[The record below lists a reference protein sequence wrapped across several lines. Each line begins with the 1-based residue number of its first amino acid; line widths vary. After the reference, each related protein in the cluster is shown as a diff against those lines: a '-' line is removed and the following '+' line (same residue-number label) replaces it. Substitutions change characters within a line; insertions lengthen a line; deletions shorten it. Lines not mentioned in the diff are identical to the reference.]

1 MAPKVKPK
9 GPKSQGIDLTDLFF
23 DNGKEAG
30 VWETAKDKGIS
41 TAKIVDMI
49 KAGHKVYRRVVK
61 RPEGNRFEAAAKESA
76 ERKEAQASN
85 SNEELKKVL
94 EENKRALI
102 EKHKREELEARR
114 NKKMELE
121 QALARENE
129 QEKTPEKTEQPK
141 IRPLTAER
149 IASFRDRSRD

>member
-1 MAPKVKPK
+1 MPPKVKPK

-61 RPEGNRFEAAAKESA
+61 RPEGNRFEWLVWKRRGYACQRSG
-76 ERKEAQASN
+76 RKSYC
-85 SNEELKKVL
+85 
-94 EENKRALI
+94 
-102 EKHKREELEARR
+102 
-114 NKKMELE
+114 
-121 QALARENE
+121 
-129 QEKTPEKTEQPK
+129 
-141 IRPLTAER
+141 
-149 IASFRDRSRD
+149 D